1 MKKLHFIIL
10 IHMLLYSCIE
20 IIIDEEFYESIH
32 LQRSGWFE
40 FYEDNQNEKLQFE
53 IDTNSSIQIWF
64 SGQEQLW
71 EISPCILNIEGE
83 NNNLS
88 IYRTLNTNNEVAI
101 YLNDALLQTVELES
115 ADFNDETKFY
125 LLSAVMNNGQFL
137 LYFNNTALLDEP
149 VEWDGPYYSYQIG
162 TSFNEEEHVTNL
174 WYGYIDEIRLW
185 ETSLTQEVVD
195 FHYEY
200 PDKVSSS
207 YNEQY
212 LEHLMGLW
220 DFKINTLG
228 EDNPSHIFQ
237 DINDYQ
243 MYTILYTSNTGTQN
257 ELSTNGR

>member
-40 FYEDNQNEKLQFE
+40 FYENNQNEKLQFE

-64 SGQEQLW
+64 SGEEQLW
-71 EISPCILNIEGE
+71 EIAPCILNIEGE

-101 YLNDALLQTVELES
+101 YLNDALLQTIELES

-149 VEWDGPYYSYQIG
+149 AEWDDPYYSYQIG
-162 TSFNEEEHVTNL
+162 TSFNEDNHVTNL

-185 ETSLTQEVVD
+185 NASLSQEVID
-195 FHYEY
+195 FHYTY

-207 YNEQY
+207 YDEEY
-212 LEHLMGLW
+212 LDYLIGLW
-220 DFKINTLG
+220 DFKINTQG
-228 EDNPSHIFQ
+228 EENLSHIFQ

-243 MYTILYTSNTGTQN
+243 MHTILYTSNTGTQN
-257 ELSTNGR
+257 QLSTNGR

>member
-1 MKKLHFIIL
+1 MKKLYFIIL
-10 IHMLLYSCIE
+10 IHMLLYSCID

-53 IDTNSSIQIWF
+53 IDANSSIQIWF

-101 YLNDALLQTVELES
+101 YLNDALLQTVELELT
-115 ADFNDETKFY
+115 DVNDETKFY

-162 TSFNEEEHVTNL
+162 ASFNEEEHVTNL

-185 ETSLTQEVVD
+185 NTALTSDIITL
-195 FHYEY
+195 HNEY
-200 PDKVSSS
+200 KYNVSSS
-207 YNEQY
+207 YDDPY
-212 LEHLMGLW
+212 LDYLIGSYVFF
-220 DFKINTLG
+220 DF
-228 EDNPSHIFQ
+228 
-237 DINDYQ
+237 Y
-243 MYTILYTSNTGTQN
+243 
-257 ELSTNGR
+257 

>member
-1 MKKLHFIIL
+1 M
-10 IHMLLYSCIE
+10 CIR
-20 IIIDEEFYESIH
+20 DS
-32 LQRSGWFE
+32 
-40 FYEDNQNEKLQFE
+40 
-53 IDTNSSIQIWF
+53 
-64 SGQEQLW
+64 
-71 EISPCILNIEGE
+71 
-83 NNNLS
+83 NLS

-149 VEWDGPYYSYQIG
+149 VEWDDPYYSYQIG